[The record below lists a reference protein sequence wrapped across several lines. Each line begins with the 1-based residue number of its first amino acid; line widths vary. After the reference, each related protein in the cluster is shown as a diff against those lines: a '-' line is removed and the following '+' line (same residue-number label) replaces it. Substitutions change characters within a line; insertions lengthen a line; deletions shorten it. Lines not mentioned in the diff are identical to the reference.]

1 MIGDE
6 FKDIITNGEFAS
18 SNNGQE
24 VIMIHDS
31 VEDSISCI
39 IEHGWKRT
47 EVDGVLTTD
56 IPRESLAFLVSEDA
70 LPINIVFLYGDSVMI
85 YEDETLG
92 IYNGD
97 LNDITFKYQNKEWKT
112 LYAVGLGHG
121 MLSFQLVEKDDLTTV
136 EDEVVYDDNAPGL
149 IV

>member
-6 FKDIITNGEFAS
+6 FKEIITNGEFSS

-24 VIMIHDS
+24 VIMIHDGI
-31 VEDSISCI
+31 ETPISCL
-39 IEHGWKRT
+39 IEHSWKRS

-56 IPRESLAFLVSEDA
+56 IPREALAFVVSEDA
-70 LPINIVFLYGDSVMI
+70 LPIDILFLYGDSVMI
-85 YEDETLG
+85 YEDRTLG
-92 IYNGD
+92 IFDGD
-97 LNDITFKYQNKEWKT
+97 LKNITFKYSDKVWKT

-121 MLSFQLVEKDDLTTV
+121 VLSFQLVNDDNLLTV
-136 EDEVVYDDNAPGL
+136 EDEVIYDDDAPNL